1 MLETYSLREGV
12 DSPVTTFSDESLAFG
27 ELKPKDLKS

>member
-1 MLETYSLREGV
+1 MLEPYSLMDGV
-12 DSPVTTFSDESLAFG
+12 DSPVTTFSDESISIG